1 MEILIIEDERL
12 AAEKLAKAITEIDAS
27 FHIVGIADS
36 IESSVNWLQ
45 KNPAPDL
52 VFMDIELGD
61 GQSFEIFSRIQVK
74 SPVIFTTSYDEYA
87 IQAFKVNSVDYLL
100 KPVKKDALSSSFK
113 KLAELKLLY
122 AGNALPLPDFKS
134 LVLELQEQNK
144 PKEYRQRFLV
154 KQGQRLISIEAS
166 EIAFFYTDDKVVF
179 FKTKNNMKYIVEYSI
194 DELQEFI
201 DPRTFFRINRQ
212 FFIAIHSV
220 VTIHSYF
227 NGRLKLDLKPA
238 IEREV
243 VISRERVNDF
253 KEWMGK

>member
-1 MEILIIEDERL
+1 MQILIIEDERL
-12 AAEKLAKAITEIDAS
+12 AAEKLTKTITDIDAS
-27 FHIVGIADS
+27 FHIAGIADS
-36 IESSVNWLQ
+36 IESAVDWLQ
-45 KNPAPDL
+45 NNPAPDL
-52 VFMDIELGD
+52 VFMDIELAD
-61 GQSFEIFSRIQVK
+61 GQSFEIFNRIEVK

-87 IQAFKVNSVDYLL
+87 IKAFTVNSIDYLL

-113 KLAELKLLY
+113 KLARLKLLY
-122 AGNALPLPDFKS
+122 AGNALPLPDFRS
-134 LVLELQEQNK
+134 LILELQEQNK

-154 KQGQRLISIEAS
+154 KQGQRLISIETD
-166 EIAFFYTDDKVVF
+166 EIAFFYTDDKLVF

-201 DPRTFFRINRQ
+201 DPKKFFRINRQ

-220 VTIHSYF
+220 TTIHSYF

-238 IEREV
+238 IDNEV